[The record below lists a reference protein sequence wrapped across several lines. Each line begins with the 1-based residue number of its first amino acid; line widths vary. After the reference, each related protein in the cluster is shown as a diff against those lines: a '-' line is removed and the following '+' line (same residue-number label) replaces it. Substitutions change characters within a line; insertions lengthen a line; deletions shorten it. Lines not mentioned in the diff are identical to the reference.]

1 MISYAKFKE
10 IFDALDAGR
19 EPEIELYF
27 QSRDHTYMI
36 IKYSDFITFQRCG
49 TIEEQSG
56 EIRFISLDELYNA
69 RTIDG
74 IVLKNEWGDLYD
86 ILFDC
91 TFSVI
96 NDPDEIHTQYGV
108 CI

>member
-1 MISYAKFKE
+1 MISYVRFKE
-10 IFDALDAGR
+10 IFDALDADR

-27 QSRDHTYMI
+27 QSRKNTYMI

-56 EIRFISLDELYNA
+56 EIRFNTLDELYNA
-69 RTIDG
+69 RTIDD
-74 IVLKNEWGDLYD
+74 IVLKNEWNDLYD

-91 TFSVI
+91 TFSVVT
-96 NDPDEIHTQYGV
+96 DPDELCSQYG
-108 CI
+108 ISI